1 MKVKQAVKHLTLL
14 SIMAISIS
22 ACSSSQDTLEQSA
35 QDSVVVEKQ
44 PTQTSTTVDGSI
56 TSDTNIEGSYSQTSG
71 TSEGS
76 DENVSRT
83 VINNGVINIPV
94 LDDAQVFAELTGSLP
109 AVINYFTN
117 ASEAQAIDFYQQ
129 AFGKANSQE
138 RKRGRLT
145 LKYTEGEEAMRVV
158 ISQQNK
164 KRQVDVIIESNK

>member
-14 SIMAISIS
+14 SIMAVGVS
-22 ACSSSQDTLEQSA
+22 ACSSSQDIEEQPA
-35 QDSVVVEKQ
+35 QAPVV
-44 PTQTSTTVDGSI
+44 
-56 TSDTNIEGSYSQTSG
+56 IE
-71 TSEGS
+71 EPII
-76 DENVSRT
+76 EEEVIEEEVINP

-94 LDDAQVFAELTGSLP
+94 LDDAQVFAEFTDSLP

-129 AFGKANSQE
+129 AFGEAHSQE

-145 LKYTEGEEAMRVV
+145 LKYTGSDEIMRVV

-164 KRQVDVIIESNK
+164 KRQVDVIIESKS